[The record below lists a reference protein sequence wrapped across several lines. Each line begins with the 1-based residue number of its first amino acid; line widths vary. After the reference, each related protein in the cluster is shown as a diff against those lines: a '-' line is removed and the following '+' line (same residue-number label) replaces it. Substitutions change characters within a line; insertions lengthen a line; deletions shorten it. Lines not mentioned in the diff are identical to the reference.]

1 MNPGGLMVDVGMSVS
16 EMGVDSSGG
25 EERVE

>member
-1 MNPGGLMVDVGMSVS
+1 MNPGGLIVDVGMLVS

-25 EERVE
+25 EVQVE